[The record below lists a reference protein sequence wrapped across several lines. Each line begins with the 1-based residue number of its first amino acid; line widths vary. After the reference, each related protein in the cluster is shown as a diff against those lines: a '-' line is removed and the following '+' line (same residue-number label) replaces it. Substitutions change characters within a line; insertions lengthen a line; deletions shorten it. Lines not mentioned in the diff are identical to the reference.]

1 MIISVTERGSFKR
14 CRQQWEYS
22 SFNRQRL
29 SAVSQPTALAF
40 GTLVHKV
47 HENWLESPA
56 EDVQEIIMNVAAD
69 TLDVLQ
75 QNYIAAIGVPPD
87 ERELAGFGEQVE
99 LTQEVFANYQTRWG
113 SSLPEGYTLMHAE
126 QTIVIPIPGTEHQCT
141 NVFHTTGNLP
151 DVQCP
156 ECKGPWTSAQV
167 IPHYL
172 EATLDGLMKDAGDR
186 LWVLERKTY
195 NQKPRIEALQS
206 NDQFLAYLWVVQ
218 QLNIGP
224 IGGVF
229 YDGVWKRSR
238 LDNRGKERDLDD
250 LFFRTPLIRAPEE
263 LANFTTQLQYEVTD
277 MAEAVA
283 TGRIYRNRRWEGCW
297 DCSYERLC
305 SAEFRDEDADYVRRT
320 QYTKRVGR
328 DWDRMENEQ

>member
-14 CRQQWEYS
+14 CRQQWEYG

-40 GTLVHKV
+40 GTLIHKV
-47 HENWLESPA
+47 HEVWLHSPD
-56 EDVQEIIMNVAAD
+56 EDVQEIIMQVAQE
-69 TLDVLQ
+69 TLGVLT

-87 ERELAGFGEQVE
+87 ERELMGFAEQVE
-99 LTQEVFANYQTRWG
+99 LCQEVFSNYKERWG

-126 QTIVIPIPGTEHQCT
+126 QTIVIPIPNTLHWEQT
-141 NVFHTTGNLP
+141 TVDDPDHTMLADRHGYWKE
-151 DVQCP
+151 V
-156 ECKGPWTSAQV
+156 
-167 IPHYL
+167 PHYL

-218 QLNIGP
+218 QLGLGP
-224 IGGVF
+224 VGGVF
-229 YDGVWKRSR
+229 YDGVWKRPR
-238 LDNRGKERDLDD
+238 LDNRGKTRDLDD

-263 LANFTTQLQYEVTD
+263 LANFTKQLQYEVTD
-277 MAEAVA
+277 MAEAVE

-320 QYTKRVGR
+320 QYTQRVGR